1 MPVDIFSRAVLSK
14 YSFGSGRLELL
25 SAKSGIIED
34 EDAAAS
40 DRDFGRLPKGT
51 LVIMPR
57 ISPYRLPFLN
67 APIQIQFVIGNH
79 FLDGLLGWLDQPHA
93 VGASEWGA
101 AALLKG
107 EIKPTTAYLT
117 GPAFWRTSLSQ
128 TLKKVAGKRPKNKS
142 GQPFIHPAS

>member
-1 MPVDIFSRAVLSK
+1 MPVDIFSRAALSK

-34 EDAAAS
+34 AAAS
-40 DRDFGRLPKGT
+40 DRDFGWLPKGT

-57 ISPYRLPFLN
+57 ISPYRLPFLD

-79 FLDGLLGWLDQPHA
+79 FLDGLLGWLDRLHA

-101 AALLKG
+101 APLLKG
-107 EIKPTTAYLT
+107 EVRPKTAYVT
-117 GPAFWRTSLSQ
+117 GPAFWRASLSQ
-128 TLKKVAGKRPKNKS
+128 TLKKSRWETPQEQVWPTIHTS
-142 GQPFIHPAS
+142 G